1 MNEEILLVADSVSNE
16 KDLPR
21 ETIFE
26 AIEFAL
32 ASAAKKRYKEEVNI
46 LVDID
51 QSTGDYQTFRY
62 KDVVDFENYEDSE
75 LHILV
80 DSDFAEENDLK
91 VGDKF
96 KEQVENAEFGRIAA
110 QAAKQV
116 IVQKVRDAER
126 LEIIKRFRPSLGQL
140 VSGSVKKVTREFIIV
155 DLGDNAEASLPRK
168 DLIQGEIYRVGDR
181 IKGIL
186 EESVR
191 ENRGPQLVLSRSSK
205 EMVSELFKLEVP
217 EIAEEVIEIR
227 AVAREAG
234 ARTKIAV
241 KTNDARIDPVGA
253 CVGMRGSRV
262 QAVSNELGNERI
274 DIVVWEDDQ
283 AKLLVNTLAPAEIL
297 SIVMDDENQSMEVVV
312 KDENLALAIGKSGQN
327 IRLTSELLGWQI
339 QIKGESSGEK
349 DTEISKLIEYL
360 GVDRN
365 LASKLIENNLD
376 TVQKISESK
385 IEDFAGIDGLEEEV
399 ISTLI
404 ERAEESLL
412 EIALLELDEDETE
425 EETEEK
431 RKTEETKIK
440 AKSAEDE
447 FKVALKQEIGQG
459 LTDVKREKDRV
470 IITVGS
476 AGAFRSGS
484 AELTE
489 NAKKIMKKIAK
500 VSEKGSGQINVSGH
514 TDNVPLIFGGQYRDN
529 WDLAAARASSVVQSI
544 SKSGDIPLDRLMAIS
559 YGESKPLASN
569 NDAPGRS
576 KNRRIEIEIKY

>member
-16 KDLPR
+16 KDLPK

-32 ASAAKKRYKEEVNI
+32 ASAVKKRYKEEVNI
-46 LVDID
+46 LVDIN
-51 QSTGDYQTFRY
+51 QTTGDYESFRY

-75 LHILV
+75 VHILV
-80 DSDFAEENDLK
+80 DSDFAEENELK
-91 VGDKF
+91 VGDIF
-96 KEQVENAEFGRIAA
+96 KEQVENADFGRIAA

-155 DLGDNAEASLPRK
+155 DLGDGAEASLPRK

-186 EESVR
+186 EESIR

-283 AKLLVNTLAPAEIL
+283 AKLLVNTLSPAEIL

-312 KDENLALAIGKSGQN
+312 KDENLALAIGKNGQN

-339 QIKGESSGEK
+339 QIKGESSNE
-349 DTEISKLIEYL
+349 DNPEASKLIEYL

-365 LASKLIENNLD
+365 LAAKLIESGFE

-385 IEDFAGIDGLEEEV
+385 VEDFSKIEGFDEDI
-399 ISTLI
+399 ISTII
-404 ERAEESLL
+404 ERAEESLM
-412 EIALLELDEDETE
+412 EIALLELDEDDSDSISSKEARIIEANDGFTE
-425 EETEEK
+425 EE
-431 RKTEETKIK
+431 IK
-440 AKSAEDE
+440 LLSEN
-447 FKVALKQEIGQG
+447 EITTIEN
-459 LTDVKREKDRV
+459 LADLATD
-470 IITVGS
+470 
-476 AGAFRSGS
+476 
-484 AELTE
+484 ELTE
-489 NAKKIMKKIAK
+489 VLSIDDDKAAKLIM
-500 VSEKGSGQINVSGH
+500 
-514 TDNVPLIFGGQYRDN
+514 T
-529 WDLAAARASSVVQSI
+529 AREEWFE
-544 SKSGDIPLDRLMAIS
+544 D
-559 YGESKPLASN
+559 
-569 NDAPGRS
+569 
-576 KNRRIEIEIKY
+576 

>member
-16 KDLPR
+16 KDLPK

-32 ASAAKKRYKEEVNI
+32 ASAVKKRYKEEVNI
-46 LVDID
+46 LVDIN
-51 QSTGDYQTFRY
+51 QTTGDYESFRY

-75 LHILV
+75 VHILV
-80 DSDFAEENDLK
+80 DSDFAEENELK
-91 VGDKF
+91 VGDIF
-96 KEQVENAEFGRIAA
+96 KEQVENADFGRIAA

-155 DLGDNAEASLPRK
+155 DLGDGAEASLPRK

-181 IKGIL
+181 VKGIL
-186 EESVR
+186 EESIR

-283 AKLLVNTLAPAEIL
+283 AKLLVNTLSPAEIL

-312 KDENLALAIGKSGQN
+312 KDENLALAIGKNGQN

-339 QIKGESSGEK
+339 QIKGESSNE
-349 DTEISKLIEYL
+349 DNPEASKLIEYL

-365 LASKLIENNLD
+365 LAAKLIESGFE

-385 IEDFAGIDGLEEEV
+385 VEDFSEIEGFDEDI
-399 ISTLI
+399 ISTII
-404 ERAEESLL
+404 ERAEESLM
-412 EIALLELDEDETE
+412 EIALLELDEDDSDSISSKEARIIEANDGFTE
-425 EETEEK
+425 EE
-431 RKTEETKIK
+431 IK
-440 AKSAEDE
+440 LLSEN
-447 FKVALKQEIGQG
+447 EITTIEN
-459 LTDVKREKDRV
+459 LADLATD
-470 IITVGS
+470 
-476 AGAFRSGS
+476 
-484 AELTE
+484 ELTE
-489 NAKKIMKKIAK
+489 VLSIDDDKAAKLIM
-500 VSEKGSGQINVSGH
+500 
-514 TDNVPLIFGGQYRDN
+514 T
-529 WDLAAARASSVVQSI
+529 AREEWFE
-544 SKSGDIPLDRLMAIS
+544 D
-559 YGESKPLASN
+559 
-569 NDAPGRS
+569 
-576 KNRRIEIEIKY
+576 

>member
-16 KDLPR
+16 KDLPK

-32 ASAAKKRYKEEVNI
+32 ASAVKKRYKEEVNI
-46 LVDID
+46 LVDIN
-51 QSTGDYQTFRY
+51 QTTGDYESFRY

-75 LHILV
+75 VHILV
-80 DSDFAEENDLK
+80 DSDFAEENELK
-91 VGDKF
+91 VGDIF
-96 KEQVENAEFGRIAA
+96 KEQVENADFGRIAA

-155 DLGDNAEASLPRK
+155 DLGDGAEASLPRK

-186 EESVR
+186 EESIR

-283 AKLLVNTLAPAEIL
+283 AKLLVNTLSPAEIL

-312 KDENLALAIGKSGQN
+312 KDENLALAIGKNGQN

-339 QIKGESSGEK
+339 QIKGESSNE
-349 DTEISKLIEYL
+349 DNPEASKLIEYL

-365 LASKLIENNLD
+365 LAAKLIESGFE

-385 IEDFAGIDGLEEEV
+385 VEDFSEIEGFDEDI
-399 ISTLI
+399 ISTII
-404 ERAEESLL
+404 ERAEESLM
-412 EIALLELDEDETE
+412 EIALLELDEDDSDSISSKEARKIEAKDGFTE
-425 EETEEK
+425 EEI
-431 RKTEETKIK
+431 KIL
-440 AKSAEDE
+440 SENE
-447 FKVALKQEIGQG
+447 
-459 LTDVKREKDRV
+459 
-470 IITVGS
+470 IITIENL
-476 AGAFRSGS
+476 ADLATD
-484 AELTE
+484 ELTE
-489 NAKKIMKKIAK
+489 VLSIDDDKAAKLIM
-500 VSEKGSGQINVSGH
+500 
-514 TDNVPLIFGGQYRDN
+514 T
-529 WDLAAARASSVVQSI
+529 AREEWFE
-544 SKSGDIPLDRLMAIS
+544 D
-559 YGESKPLASN
+559 
-569 NDAPGRS
+569 
-576 KNRRIEIEIKY
+576 

>member
-1 MNEEILLVADSVSNE
+1 M
-16 KDLPR
+16 
-21 ETIFE
+21 
-26 AIEFAL
+26 
-32 ASAAKKRYKEEVNI
+32 
-46 LVDID
+46 
-51 QSTGDYQTFRY
+51 
-62 KDVVDFENYEDSE
+62 
-75 LHILV
+75 V

-126 LEIIKRFRPSLGQL
+126 LEIIKRFIPSLGQL

-339 QIKGESSGEK
+339 QIRGESSGEE

-412 EIALLELDEDETE
+412 EIALLELDEDAE
-425 EETEEK
+425 EETKEARKLELSDGFSEEELELLVK
-431 RKTEETKIK
+431 N
-440 AKSAEDE
+440 
-447 FKVALKQEIGQG
+447 EI
-459 LTDVKREKDRV
+459 LTVENLADLATD
-470 IITVGS
+470 
-476 AGAFRSGS
+476 
-484 AELTE
+484 ELTE
-489 NAKKIMKKIAK
+489 IFEIDEERAAKLIM
-500 VSEKGSGQINVSGH
+500 S
-514 TDNVPLIFGGQYRDN
+514 
-529 WDLAAARASSVVQSI
+529 AREEWLE
-544 SKSGDIPLDRLMAIS
+544 D
-559 YGESKPLASN
+559 
-569 NDAPGRS
+569 
-576 KNRRIEIEIKY
+576 